1 MVTLDYGTAGGGDDL
16 LSRLASLKQGTTV
29 LAGYSYLG
37 LNLPIRVNYSGE
49 PGVELTYLKQGAE
62 PNGDAGDQYTGLD
75 RFGRLVDQRW
85 LKTSD
90 GTHRERVQYGF
101 DRAGNR
107 VWRDNLVGTS
117 NQDEYYLYDN
127 LYQLKTLAGQPQRRQ
142 DRHQRHAGLA
152 GGLELR
158 SDGKLAGHN
167 QCLRDQG
174 QREHDAGPEP
184 KPRQSQ

>member
-1 MVTLDYGTAGGGDDL
+1 M
-16 LSRLASLKQGTTV
+16 
-29 LAGYSYLG
+29 
-37 LNLPIRVNYSGE
+37 
-49 PGVELTYLKQGAE
+49 
-62 PNGDAGDQYTGLD
+62 
-75 RFGRLVDQRW
+75 DQRW

-127 LYQLKTLAGQPQRRQ
+127 LYQLKTLKRGNLNAGKTDISGTPVWQEDWNYDPTGNWR
-142 DRHQRHAGLA
+142 
-152 GGLELR
+152 
-158 SDGKLAGHN
+158 GHN